1 MHRIQVSQVVVLLAV
16 AAFAGCAGT
25 PPKVAALGENAYQ
38 LSVVGKPAASQADT
52 NFRAIAAATDYCAQ
66 AGQQVLFRQSRESGE
81 HAWSPKREDL
91 TFVCM
96 SANDP
101 AYLHAGLKRETQTAV
116 VAQQ

>member
-1 MHRIQVSQVVVLLAV
+1 MRRIQVSQVFALLGV
-16 AAFAGCAGT
+16 AALTGCAGT
-25 PPKVAALGENAYQ
+25 PPKIASLGENAYQ
-38 LSVVGKPAASQADT
+38 LSVAGKPATSQADT
-52 NFRAIAAATDYCAQ
+52 NYRAIVAAADYCAQ
-66 AGQQVLFRQSRESGE
+66 MGQQVLFRHSQESGE

-101 AYLHAGLKRETQTAV
+101 AYLHAGLKRETQATV

>member
-1 MHRIQVSQVVVLLAV
+1 MHRIQVSQVVALLAV
-16 AAFAGCAGT
+16 AALGGCAGT

-38 LSVVGKPAASQADT
+38 LSVVGRPATSQADT
-52 NFRAIAAATDYCAQ
+52 NYRAISAATDYCAQ
-66 AGQQVLFRQSRESGE
+66 LGQQVLFRQSQESGE

-101 AYLHAGLKRETQTAV
+101 AYLHAGLKREPQAAV